1 MSDAALRPDVLMVGM
16 RSSSHLVAK
25 AVQLAP
31 GKMDSPVKTSSCM
44 TDVWFTAFFDGS
56 NNSMYDENK
65 RPAQQQ
71 EYTNIARLFFSHV
84 QSDASKAIA
93 AQYLQGVGRRFPEI
107 GDPGGAAGMGTGFMG
122 IERVDFAEKRL
133 AFAINT
139 QKSRGPKVD
148 TVHVAVFGF
157 SRGATLARAFV
168 NRLAKQAKQQG
179 GQWFRE
185 GARLRIYFVGIFD
198 TVASVGLPREHNTY
212 ARELGIPPIVERC
225 VHMIAA
231 HELRFAFPL
240 DSVRRDG
247 HYPANTVEY
256 VYPGMHSDVGGGYA
270 AEEQGR
276 FNAYEKLPLHRM
288 YHEAAMAGVPLLPPE
303 RWDAHIRSLFVLP
316 DGLPAAFTAYMSALE
331 TTGQSV
337 EEEIFGHLKLYW
349 RWRKMRMNNA
359 KAPIPER
366 LSALSQQAKQENQS
380 LFRRL
385 MTLRSNDRLIGVEAS
400 SGVMSDSDA
409 ARLKS
414 DADEQ
419 EVLNQEIAT
428 NNEFDTDIKQQRA
441 GDEALAG
448 EARALSRTVAS
459 GRASDWEKA
468 VWEAW
473 NDPRPLPGN
482 VAAFFDDFIHDSQIA
497 WNHATDAVDVAIM
510 EMGASQTCGMAFN
523 AAAEKYCSEVRAE
536 SQAGTVEYLRP
547 RTLFFG
553 PKEAVFASSDTG
565 F

>member
-1 MSDAALRPDVLMVGM
+1 MSDAALRPDVLLVGM
-16 RSSSHLVAK
+16 HSSSRLVEK

-31 GKMDSPVKTSSCM
+31 GKMGPPVKTASCM

-56 NNSMYDENK
+56 NNSLYDENE

-93 AQYLQGVGRRFPEI
+93 VQYLQGVGRRFPEI

-122 IERVDFAEKRL
+122 MERVDFAEKRL
-133 AFAINT
+133 TFAINT
-139 QKSRGPKVD
+139 QKSRGLKVD
-148 TVHVAVFGF
+148 TVHIAVFGF

-212 ARELGIPPIVERC
+212 AKELGIPPIVERC
-225 VHMIAA
+225 VHMVAA

-288 YHEAAMAGVPLLPPE
+288 YHEAETAGVPLLPPE
-303 RWDAHIRSLFVLP
+303 RWDAHIRSLFAVP

-359 KAPIPER
+359 KAPIPQR

-400 SGVMSDSDA
+400 SGVTSASDA

-419 EVLNQEIAT
+419 AVLNKEIDT
-428 NNEFDTDIKQQRA
+428 NNEFDTDIKQEKAADQT
-441 GDEALAG
+441 LAG

-473 NDPRPLPGN
+473 NDPRPLPSN
-482 VAAFFDDFIHDSQIA
+482 VAAFFDNYIHDSQIA
-497 WNHATDAVDVAIM
+497 WNHATDATAVALM

-523 AAAEKYCSEVRAE
+523 AAAQKYCQAVQDET
-536 SQAGTVEYLRP
+536 QAGTVEYLRP